1 MTSDLGT
8 MRRMSDMV
16 LVENNQVCRKGRG
29 LGARSGP
36 GAIHKTTSGLHSTH
50 THIFNDRKGWGGSTG
65 IPFTCCHQ
73 TITESEHKRT
83 FINTLT
89 ATRAVVRT
97 RLYSCH
103 INSEALSPAR
113 PWSD

>member
-50 THIFNDRKGWGGSTG
+50 THTSLMIERGGVGARGS
-65 IPFTCCHQ
+65 H
-73 TITESEHKRT
+73 SH
-83 FINTLT
+83 
-89 ATRAVVRT
+89 AVTR
-97 RLYSCH
+97 
-103 INSEALSPAR
+103 P
-113 PWSD
+113 

>member
-8 MRRMSDMV
+8 MRCMSDIV
-16 LVENNQVCRKGRG
+16 LVENNQVCRKGGVGGG

-36 GAIHKTTSGLHSTH
+36 GAIHKTTSGLHSTHTH

-83 FINTLT
+83 FINTDCDP
-89 ATRAVVRT
+89 RCRT
-97 RLYSCH
+97 YPV
-103 INSEALSPAR
+103 IFLSHKQ
-113 PWSD
+113 